1 MWRYIMKSNIKV
13 EYVEA
18 GTLEE
23 LKELVDKTISAIQ
36 VNIKNTIKDIKTI
49 TRTNGGFLVQITY
62 EEERQILN
70 ESEEVK

>member
-1 MWRYIMKSNIKV
+1 MKSNIKV

-18 GTLEE
+18 GTLDE

-36 VNIKNTIKDIKTI
+36 VNVRNTIKDIKTI

-70 ESEEVK
+70 ESEEVE